1 MDSNKDES
9 EKCLRIAEKYIRAG
23 DRDKAIKFLNKAQK
37 LYPSERARGV
47 WIFALEVIETN
58 VFWSSWSCFW
68 QWLGAGTRR

>member
-47 WIFALEVIETN
+47 
-58 VFWSSWSCFW
+58 
-68 QWLGAGTRR
+68 